1 MTGGDGSGPQHSRP
15 VSPQDLTEARL
26 ALSGDGPLVVL
37 TGAGMSAESGVPTF
51 RDAQT
56 GLWERY
62 DPSALATPEA
72 WARDRDTVWAWYRW
86 REHLVSGAEPNPGHL
101 AVAHAQAD
109 RDVVVVTQNVDDL
122 HERAGSGSV
131 HHVHGSLFAH
141 RCDTC
146 GVPMDVGPPPAE
158 PIDRLTP
165 PVCGKCGG
173 SARPGVVWFG
183 EMLPGQPWN
192 AAVDAVTSAAAVLVV
207 GTSGLVHPAASLP
220 GLAVDARIPVVEVNP
235 GPSGLGSDVSVYVRA
250 TAGQALPALL
260 RP

>member
-1 MTGGDGSGPQHSRP
+1 M
-15 VSPQDLTEARL
+15 
-26 ALSGDGPLVVL
+26 L

-62 DPSALATPEA
+62 DPTALATPEA

-86 REHLVSGAEPNPGHL
+86 REHLVSRAQPNAGHL
-101 AVAHAQAD
+101 AVARAQAR
-109 RDVVVVTQNVDDL
+109 RDVTVVTQNVDDL
-122 HERAGSGSV
+122 HERAGSQRV

-146 GVPMDVGPPPAE
+146 GTPLDVDPPPAD
-158 PIDRLTP
+158 PVDRLTP
-165 PVCGKCGG
+165 PGCDRCDGR
-173 SARPGVVWFG
+173 ARPGVVWFG
-183 EMLPGQPWN
+183 EMLPRGPWE

-220 GLAVDARIPVVEVNP
+220 DLAAEAGTPVVEVNP
-235 GPSGLGSDVSVYVRA
+235 GPSGLAPAVTVHVRA
-250 TAGQALPALL
+250 TAGEAVPEILS
-260 RP
+260 